1 MNKSEY
7 QKSVHYFTK
16 AIENYDE
23 DDKMMMLKAY
33 SNLGI
38 AYYLSGKT
46 TPALEYFYYCLEQP
60 ESHDDKDFL
69 AKQYGNI
76 GNVYSSENNTKKAYE
91 YFKKSYAL
99 FKSTGNEQEIANL
112 FNILA
117 FMKTREN
124 DDAMALAYLKKSY
137 KLFAKHNNKRALLSV
152 TNNIAK
158 MLLQCNKHDDAMG
171 YLETQIELAK
181 SLNIQSI
188 LCLGYI
194 NIAVIKA
201 ERKEFEQAS
210 EMFDKSEELIEAL
223 DCDNLRMR
231 FFPIKISFLEAQKQY
246 KEALELFHKLD
257 SIKQKIYEDRL
268 SEKMKSIQTNLEIKE
283 KEEETEIYRAKNIE
297 LANAFKEIDK
307 QKKQLSEANIKL
319 EELSDAKDAIIG
331 VVSHDLKNY
340 VGSIYS
346 ISDFMTKQ
354 VNDSKM
360 QNYLQAVKQSSQN
373 ALILLQD
380 LLEINY
386 IESTDFKLDLKQ
398 VNIRE
403 LFENNFYPLELSA
416 KTKDIKIELDLADDT
431 NNLMIDSVRFWQA
444 FSNIVFNAIK
454 YSKRGGIVQIK
465 VYKQDEKCIIEIIDN
480 GIGIS
485 EKMLPFVFEKFT
497 IAKRQGTE
505 GELTFG
511 MGLYTSKALI
521 NMHGGEISVK
531 SSPNTGSV
539 FAIIIPCL

>member
-1 MNKSEY
+1 
-7 QKSVHYFTK
+7 
-16 AIENYDE
+16 
-23 DDKMMMLKAY
+23 
-33 SNLGI
+33 
-38 AYYLSGKT
+38 
-46 TPALEYFYYCLEQP
+46 
-60 ESHDDKDFL
+60 
-69 AKQYGNI
+69 
-76 GNVYSSENNTKKAYE
+76 
-91 YFKKSYAL
+91 
-99 FKSTGNEQEIANL
+99 
-112 FNILA
+112 
-117 FMKTREN
+117 
-124 DDAMALAYLKKSY
+124 
-137 KLFAKHNNKRALLSV
+137 
-152 TNNIAK
+152 
-158 MLLQCNKHDDAMG
+158 
-171 YLETQIELAK
+171 
-181 SLNIQSI
+181 
-188 LCLGYI
+188 
-194 NIAVIKA
+194 
-201 ERKEFEQAS
+201 
-210 EMFDKSEELIEAL
+210 
-223 DCDNLRMR
+223 MR

>member
-1 MNKSEY
+1 
-7 QKSVHYFTK
+7 
-16 AIENYDE
+16 
-23 DDKMMMLKAY
+23 
-33 SNLGI
+33 
-38 AYYLSGKT
+38 
-46 TPALEYFYYCLEQP
+46 
-60 ESHDDKDFL
+60 
-69 AKQYGNI
+69 
-76 GNVYSSENNTKKAYE
+76 
-91 YFKKSYAL
+91 
-99 FKSTGNEQEIANL
+99 
-112 FNILA
+112 
-117 FMKTREN
+117 
-124 DDAMALAYLKKSY
+124 
-137 KLFAKHNNKRALLSV
+137 
-152 TNNIAK
+152 